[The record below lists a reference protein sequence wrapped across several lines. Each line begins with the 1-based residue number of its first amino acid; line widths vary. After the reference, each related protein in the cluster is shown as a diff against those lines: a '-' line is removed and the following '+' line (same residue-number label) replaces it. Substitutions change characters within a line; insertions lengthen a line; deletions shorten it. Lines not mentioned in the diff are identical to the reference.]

1 MRIRELGGVNAFHE
15 DRHEVMAESWLESIK
30 DYLGVNS
37 AMADWTFAWMLDEN
51 MELVKFLNALK
62 VKQSVLMKQA
72 IIGKVIRCIGSLA
85 ITIVDNGSDF
95 LLAADYF
102 RRGDASW
109 GKLTISFPLT
119 SNILQCLF
127 ATADKDSII
136 VTFLALFGLKP
147 FIDTWRTVTSAPQ
160 GTRRFNPVLSMAVN
174 RGIELIFESTPQTFF
189 QTFRIIRSTAEHEI
203 ISSMQYATLIISFL
217 AIGFIFTIVDYE
229 MDTSERY
236 RKIEPQIYGCIPSSK
251 AKACSLHFYV
261 NDPRCSIYSDA
272 HNCRLD
278 SCVCKSDFV
287 CYMGSRPFRFIHRGT
302 GLSTNVQIFWA
313 SSDLHEPFNER
324 LWILLCVHRGMSH
337 SEKSLHDDWSTVYF
351 VPLVWLHRCVCYAC
365 CVQIRFFW
373 VVRPFV
379 RNF

>member
-30 DYLGVNS
+30 DYLSVNS

-127 ATADKDSII
+127 SIADKDSIS

-160 GTRRFNPVLSMAVN
+160 GTRRFNPVLSMAAN

-189 QTFRIIRSTAEHEI
+189 QTFRVIRSTAEHEI
-203 ISSMQYATLIISFL
+203 ISSVQYATLIISFL
-217 AIGFIFTIVDYE
+217 AIGFIFTIMDYE
-229 MDTSERY
+229 IDTSEHH
-236 RKIEPQIYGCIPSSK
+236 RKTESKIFGYIPSSK
-251 AKACSLHFYV
+251 GKRVIFTLMLMIHVS
-261 NDPRCSIYSDA
+261 SYSA
-272 HNCRLD
+272 MRTIA
-278 SCVCKSDFV
+278 
-287 CYMGSRPFRFIHRGT
+287 GSALVYANPTLFAIWAAVLFAAFTGIKVFRRTYNTFKPAPG
-302 GLSTNVQIFWA
+302 
-313 SSDLHEPFNER
+313 
-324 LWILLCVHRGMSH
+324 
-337 SEKSLHDDWSTVYF
+337 
-351 VPLVWLHRCVCYAC
+351 
-365 CVQIRFFW
+365 FF
-373 VVRPFV
+373 PM
-379 RNF
+379 